1 MTITTISS
9 DLESAPGVGPA
20 VARALREIGIHQLQD
35 LHGADPQTMYDKL
48 CLVRGE
54 YTDRCVL
61 YVFRCAVYFANN
73 STHDPELLKWW
84 NWKDRAAAA
93 R

>member
-1 MTITTISS
+1 MTITAIQS

-54 YTDRCVL
+54 VDG
-61 YVFRCAVYFANN
+61 
-73 STHDPELLKWW
+73 
-84 NWKDRAAAA
+84 AAEHVQHAA
-93 R
+93 MVNVP